1 MSSTFTNVRRRI
13 PLALGVAGLVVAL
26 AVIAGASAVHCI
38 HSTADLKTTGSTDGG
53 TRTQS
58 KHVHAL
64 GRLEPSGTVLRISPR
79 SGNDGTCVGRLLVH
93 EGDDVAAGSLLAEL
107 DNKSLRE
114 AAVAELEGKKSLSQA
129 RLEQVKMG
137 AKAGDIAAQQLS
149 VDLQAEQ
156 LKVAGRELKRAQA
169 LHGKNV
175 LTIEELDNKQWNV
188 DRLVLEHR
196 RDQELLKSLREVRE
210 IDVRVAE
217 CDVAVAE
224 AAVRRARVDLE
235 AAHVRAPAAGRILK
249 IHAREG
255 EHIGNQGLL
264 ELGDVLHME
273 AVAEIFEA
281 DVAHL
286 RPELK
291 AVVKV
296 DCLEEPLVGNVAQ
309 VGHRVGRKVVLT
321 NDPVSDTDARVVE
334 VRIRL
339 AASDMSRLVRL
350 SNARVEVQIELPA
363 E

>member
-1 MSSTFTNVRRRI
+1 MSSTYTTLRRRI

-38 HSTADLKTTGSTDGG
+38 NSTSDLKTTGVTGG
-53 TRTQS
+53 VTRPRS

-64 GRLEPSGTVLRISPR
+64 GRLEPSGTVLRISPQ
-79 SGNDGTCVGRLLVH
+79 SGNEGTCIERLLVH
-93 EGDDVAAGSLLAEL
+93 EGDDIAAGSLIAVL

-114 AAVAELEGKKSLSQA
+114 ATVAELEAKKSLSEA
-129 RLEQVKMG
+129 RLEQVKTG

-175 LTIEELDNKQWNV
+175 LTIEDLDNKQWGV
-188 DRLVLEHR
+188 DRLALEHR
-196 RDQELLKSLREVRE
+196 RAQELLKSLREVRE

-217 CDVAVAE
+217 CDVASAE
-224 AAVRRARVDLE
+224 AAVKRARVDLD
-235 AAHVRAPAAGRILK
+235 AAYVRAPAAGRILK
-249 IHAREG
+249 ILTREG
-255 EHIGNQGLL
+255 EHIGDQGLI
-264 ELGDVLHME
+264 ELGDVQHME
-273 AVAEIFEA
+273 AVAEVFEA

-286 RPELK
+286 RPNLK

-296 DCLEEPLVGNVAQ
+296 DCLEEPLVGEVAQ

-339 AASDMSRLVRL
+339 AASDIDRLVRL
-350 SNARVEVQIELPA
+350 SNARVEVRIELPV